1 MDLDNVTQSEA
12 SLSEGDSDMA
22 KIRQPITLNGV
33 TKWISASS
41 MQEFA
46 DKIIQ
51 LSVPAVPQPS
61 AAHPFAAYAWNWFNT
76 YSAPNIGSTTKETY
90 KRQLNLYLIPNLG
103 SMNVEDITTDS
114 LQMLFNGMSGA
125 KATKDK
131 VRLVLNQI
139 LDAAVEDKLLP
150 NNPLKSRRLRI
161 NGNASRATVPYSVE
175 QMQYLISHIDDVK
188 MPMDRAYIALQALH
202 PMRLEEVLG
211 LKGADIDRT
220 AMEIHICRAVTH
232 PDRNRPEIKDT
243 KTEASHRT
251 IGLVSIAV
259 PYLPDVPDD
268 QYVIGGDAPLS
279 YTMVRHMC
287 ERIRKDTGFDDKI
300 TPIRFR
306 TTVLTDI
313 YDKTKDIKLT
323 QAAAGHTTATMTLK
337 HYVKGR
343 EVDATA
349 ASVIEQRYAG

>member
-1 MDLDNVTQSEA
+1 
-12 SLSEGDSDMA
+12 MA
-22 KIRQPITLNGV
+22 TKIRQPITLNGV

-61 AAHPFAAYAWNWFNT
+61 AAHPFEAYAWNWFNT

-114 LQMLFNGMSGA
+114 LQMLFNGMTGA